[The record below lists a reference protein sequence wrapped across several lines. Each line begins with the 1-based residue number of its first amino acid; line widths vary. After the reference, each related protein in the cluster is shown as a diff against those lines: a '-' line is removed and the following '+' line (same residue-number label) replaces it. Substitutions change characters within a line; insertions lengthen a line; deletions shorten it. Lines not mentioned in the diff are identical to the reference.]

1 MKKDIDFLEVVDIG
15 IAIVLESE
23 SEESRNWKAYLLNF
37 KSETINNIL
46 VSTKGYG
53 LLNGSEVKTA
63 TFRHSL
69 GALAPQSYVP
79 IEIIDE
85 SLFAIHNEFWLSFY
99 IGDRVFD
106 KKITFLPDTI
116 STANLDL
123 IPLLMLP
130 GVIIR

>member
-37 KSETINNIL
+37 KSETISNIL

-69 GALAPQSYVP
+69 GSLAPQSFTP

-85 SLFAIHNEFWLSFY
+85 SLFVIHNEFWLSFY

-116 STANLDL
+116 SALNLDL
-123 IPLLMLP
+123 IPLIMLP

>member
-1 MKKDIDFLEVVDIG
+1 MKKDIDFLEVNDIG

-23 SEESRNWKAYLLNF
+23 TAENRNWKAYLLNL
-37 KSETINNIL
+37 KSETISNIL
-46 VSTKGYG
+46 VSTKGNG
-53 LLNGSEVKTA
+53 LLNGEEVKTA
-63 TFRHSL
+63 IFRHSL
-69 GALAPQSYVP
+69 GSLAPQSYVP

-85 SLFAIHNEFWLSFY
+85 SLFTIHNEFWLSFY

-130 GVIIR
+130 GIIIR

>member
-15 IAIVLESE
+15 IAIVLEGE

-69 GALAPQSYVP
+69 GSLAPQSYTP

-85 SLFAIHNEFWLSFY
+85 SLFVIHNEFWLSFY

-106 KKITFLPDTI
+106 KKITFLADTI
-116 STANLDL
+116 SSVNVDL
-123 IPLLMLP
+123 IPLIMLP

>member
-1 MKKDIDFLEVVDIG
+1 MEVVDIG

-23 SEESRNWKAYLLNF
+23 SAENRNWKAYLLNF
-37 KSETINNIL
+37 KSETISNIL

-53 LLNGSEVKTA
+53 ILNGEEVKTA

-69 GALAPQSYVP
+69 GALAPQSFTP

-85 SLFAIHNEFWLSFY
+85 SLFVIHNEFWLSFY

-106 KKITFLPDTI
+106 KKITFLPNTI
-116 STANLDL
+116 SATKLAL

-130 GVIIR
+130 GIIIR

>member
-15 IAIVLESE
+15 IAIVLESASAE
-23 SEESRNWKAYLLNF
+23 NRNWRAYLLNF
-37 KSETINNIL
+37 KSETISNVL

-53 LLNGSEVKTA
+53 LLNGAEVKTA
-63 TFRHSL
+63 IFRHSL
-69 GALAPQSYVP
+69 GSLAPQSFTA

-85 SLFAIHNEFWLSFY
+85 SLFVIHNEFWLSFY

-106 KKITFLPDTI
+106 KKITFLPNTI
-116 STANLDL
+116 STVNVDL
-123 IPLLMLP
+123 IPLIMLP

>member
-15 IAIVLESE
+15 IAIVLEGE

-37 KSETINNIL
+37 KSETISNVL

-53 LLNGSEVKTA
+53 LLNGAEVKTA

-69 GALAPQSYVP
+69 GSLAPQSFTP

-85 SLFAIHNEFWLSFY
+85 SLFVIHNEFWLSFY

-116 STANLDL
+116 SAVNVDL
-123 IPLLMLP
+123 IPLIMLP
-130 GVIIR
+130 GLIIR

>member
-37 KSETINNIL
+37 KSETISNIL

-69 GALAPQSYVP
+69 GSLAPQSYTP

-85 SLFAIHNEFWLSFY
+85 SLFVIHNEFWLSFY

-116 STANLDL
+116 SAVNLDL
-123 IPLLMLP
+123 IPLIMLP

>member
-1 MKKDIDFLEVVDIG
+1 
-15 IAIVLESE
+15 
-23 SEESRNWKAYLLNF
+23 
-37 KSETINNIL
+37 

-53 LLNGSEVKTA
+53 LLNGAEVKTA
-63 TFRHSL
+63 IFRHSL
-69 GALAPQSYVP
+69 GSLAPQSFTP

-85 SLFAIHNEFWLSFY
+85 SLFVIHNEFWLSFY

-116 STANLDL
+116 SAVNVDL
-123 IPLLMLP
+123 IPLIMLP

>member
-23 SEESRNWKAYLLNF
+23 MDENRNWKAYLLNF
-37 KSETINNIL
+37 KSETISNIL

-53 LLNGSEVKTA
+53 LLNGEEVKTA
-63 TFRHSL
+63 IFRHSL
-69 GALAPQSYVP
+69 GSLAPQTYVP

-85 SLFAIHNEFWLSFY
+85 SLFVIHNEFWLSFY

-116 STANLDL
+116 SIANLDL

>member
-23 SEESRNWKAYLLNF
+23 SAENRNWKAYLLNF
-37 KSETINNIL
+37 KSETISQIL

-53 LLNGSEVKTA
+53 LLNGAEVKTA

-69 GALAPQSYVP
+69 GSLAPQSFTP

-85 SLFAIHNEFWLSFY
+85 SLFVIHNEFWLSFY

-106 KKITFLPDTI
+106 KKISD
-116 STANLDL
+116 
-123 IPLLMLP
+123 
-130 GVIIR
+130 IITPENQT

>member
-1 MKKDIDFLEVVDIG
+1 MKKDIDFLEVIDIG

-69 GALAPQSYVP
+69 GSLAPQSYTP

-85 SLFAIHNEFWLSFY
+85 SLFVIHNEFWLSFY

-116 STANLDL
+116 SAVIVDL
-123 IPLLMLP
+123 IPLIMLP

>member
-23 SEESRNWKAYLLNF
+23 SAENRNWKAYLLNF
-37 KSETINNIL
+37 KSETISNIL

-53 LLNGSEVKTA
+53 LLNGEEVKTA

-106 KKITFLPDTI
+106 KKIIFLPNTI
-116 STANLDL
+116 SATKLSL

>member
-1 MKKDIDFLEVVDIG
+1 MKKDIDFLEVIDIG

-23 SEESRNWKAYLLNF
+23 SEESRNWKAFLLNF

-46 VSTKGYG
+46 VSTKGSG
-53 LLNGSEVKTA
+53 LLNGAEVKTA

-69 GALAPQSYVP
+69 GSLAPQSYTP

-85 SLFAIHNEFWLSFY
+85 SLFVIHNEFWLSFY

-106 KKITFLPDTI
+106 KKITFLADTI
-116 STANLDL
+116 SAVNLDL
-123 IPLLMLP
+123 IPLIMLP

>member
-23 SEESRNWKAYLLNF
+23 SAENRNWKAYLLNF
-37 KSETINNIL
+37 KSETISNIL

-53 LLNGSEVKTA
+53 ILNGEEVKTA

-106 KKITFLPDTI
+106 KKITFLPNTI
-116 STANLDL
+116 SATKLAL

-130 GVIIR
+130 GIIIR

>member
-23 SEESRNWKAYLLNF
+23 SAENRNWKAYLLNF
-37 KSETINNIL
+37 KSETISNIL

-53 LLNGSEVKTA
+53 LLNGEEVKTA

-106 KKITFLPDTI
+106 KKITFLPNTI
-116 STANLDL
+116 SATKLAL

-130 GVIIR
+130 GIIIR

>member
-37 KSETINNIL
+37 KSETISNIL

-69 GALAPQSYVP
+69 GSLAPQSYTP

-85 SLFAIHNEFWLSFY
+85 SLFVIHNEFWLSFY

-106 KKITFLPDTI
+106 KKITFMADTLSAVI
-116 STANLDL
+116 VDL
-123 IPLLMLP
+123 IPLIMLP

>member
-1 MKKDIDFLEVVDIG
+1 MKKDIDFLEVNDIG

-23 SEESRNWKAYLLNF
+23 SAENRNWKAYLLNF
-37 KSETINNIL
+37 KSDTISNVL

-53 LLNGSEVKTA
+53 LLNGAEVKTA
-63 TFRHSL
+63 IFRHSL
-69 GALAPQSYVP
+69 GSLAPQSFTP

-85 SLFAIHNEFWLSFY
+85 SLFVIHNEFWLSFY

-106 KKITFLPDTI
+106 KKITFLADTI
-116 STANLDL
+116 SAVNVDL
-123 IPLLMLP
+123 IPLIMLP

>member
-37 KSETINNIL
+37 KSETISNIL

-69 GALAPQSYVP
+69 GSLAPQSFTP

-85 SLFAIHNEFWLSFY
+85 SLFVIHNEFWLSFY

-116 STANLDL
+116 SAVIVDL
-123 IPLLMLP
+123 IPLIMLP

>member
-1 MKKDIDFLEVVDIG
+1 MKKDIDFLEVIDIG

-46 VSTKGYG
+46 VSTKGSG
-53 LLNGSEVKTA
+53 LLNGAEVKTA

-69 GALAPQSYVP
+69 GSLAPQSYTP

-85 SLFAIHNEFWLSFY
+85 SLFVIHNEFWLSFY

-106 KKITFLPDTI
+106 KKITFLADTI
-116 STANLDL
+116 SAVNLDL
-123 IPLLMLP
+123 IPLIMLP

>member
-23 SEESRNWKAYLLNF
+23 MAENRNWKAYLLNF
-37 KSETINNIL
+37 KSETISNIL

-53 LLNGSEVKTA
+53 LLNGEEVKTA

-69 GALAPQSYVP
+69 GSLAPQTYVP

-85 SLFAIHNEFWLSFY
+85 SLFVIHNEFWLSFY

-116 STANLDL
+116 SIANLDL

>member
-1 MKKDIDFLEVVDIG
+1 MKKDIDFLEVIDIG

-69 GALAPQSYVP
+69 GSLAPQSYTP

-85 SLFAIHNEFWLSFY
+85 SLFVIHNEFWLSFY

-106 KKITFLPDTI
+106 KKITFMADTL
-116 STANLDL
+116 SAVNLDL
-123 IPLLMLP
+123 IPLIMLP

>member
-37 KSETINNIL
+37 KSETISNVL

-69 GALAPQSYVP
+69 GSLAPQSYTP

-85 SLFAIHNEFWLSFY
+85 SLFVIHNEFWLSFY

-106 KKITFLPDTI
+106 KKITFMADTL
-116 STANLDL
+116 SAVNLDL
-123 IPLLMLP
+123 IPLIMLP

>member
-23 SEESRNWKAYLLNF
+23 MDENRNWKAYLLNF
-37 KSETINNIL
+37 KSETISNIL

-53 LLNGSEVKTA
+53 LLNGEEVKTA
-63 TFRHSL
+63 IFRHSL
-69 GALAPQSYVP
+69 GSLAPQTYVP

-85 SLFAIHNEFWLSFY
+85 SLFVIHNEFWLSFY

-106 KKITFLPDTI
+106 KKITFLPNTI
-116 STANLDL
+116 SATNLAL

>member
-37 KSETINNIL
+37 KFETISNVL

-53 LLNGSEVKTA
+53 LLNGAEVKTA
-63 TFRHSL
+63 IFRHSL
-69 GALAPQSYVP
+69 GSLAPQSYTP

-85 SLFAIHNEFWLSFY
+85 SLFVIHNEFWLSFY

-116 STANLDL
+116 SAVNVDL
-123 IPLLMLP
+123 IPLIMLP

>member
-23 SEESRNWKAYLLNF
+23 SAENRNWKAYLLNF
-37 KSETINNIL
+37 KSETISNIL

-53 LLNGSEVKTA
+53 LLNGEEVKTA
-63 TFRHSL
+63 IFRHSL

-106 KKITFLPDTI
+106 KKITFLPNTI
-116 STANLDL
+116 SATKLAL

-130 GVIIR
+130 GIIIR

>member
-23 SEESRNWKAYLLNF
+23 SAENRNWKAYLLNF
-37 KSETINNIL
+37 KSETISNIL

-53 LLNGSEVKTA
+53 LLNGEEVKTA

-85 SLFAIHNEFWLSFY
+85 SLFTIHNEFWLSFY

-106 KKITFLPDTI
+106 KKITFLPNTI
-116 STANLDL
+116 SATKLAL

-130 GVIIR
+130 GIIIR

>member
-23 SEESRNWKAYLLNF
+23 SAENRNWKAYLLNF
-37 KSETINNIL
+37 KSETISNIL

-53 LLNGSEVKTA
+53 LLNGEEVKTA

-106 KKITFLPDTI
+106 KKIIFLPNTI
-116 STANLDL
+116 SATKLSL

-130 GVIIR
+130 GIIIR

>member
-1 MKKDIDFLEVVDIG
+1 MKKDIDFLEVNDIG

-23 SEESRNWKAYLLNF
+23 SAENRNWKAYLLNF
-37 KSETINNIL
+37 KSETISNIL

-53 LLNGSEVKTA
+53 LLNGEEVKTA

-106 KKITFLPDTI
+106 KKIIFLPNTI
-116 STANLDL
+116 SATKLSL

-130 GVIIR
+130 GIIIR

>member
-1 MKKDIDFLEVVDIG
+1 MKKDIDFLEVIDIG

-69 GALAPQSYVP
+69 GSLAPQSYTP

-85 SLFAIHNEFWLSFY
+85 SLFVIHNEFWLSFY

-106 KKITFLPDTI
+106 KKITFLADTI
-116 STANLDL
+116 SAVNLDL
-123 IPLLMLP
+123 IPLIMLP

>member
-37 KSETINNIL
+37 KSETISNIL

-69 GALAPQSYVP
+69 GSLAPQSYTP

-85 SLFAIHNEFWLSFY
+85 SLFVIHNEFWLSFY

-106 KKITFLPDTI
+106 KKITFMADTL
-116 STANLDL
+116 SAVNLDL
-123 IPLLMLP
+123 IPLIMLP

>member
-23 SEESRNWKAYLLNF
+23 MDENRNWKAYLLNF
-37 KSETINNIL
+37 KSETISNIL

-53 LLNGSEVKTA
+53 LLNGEEVKTA

-85 SLFAIHNEFWLSFY
+85 SLFVIHNEFWLSFY

-116 STANLDL
+116 SIANLDL

>member
-15 IAIVLESE
+15 ISIVLESE
-23 SEESRNWKAYLLNF
+23 SSENRNWKAYLLNF
-37 KSETINNIL
+37 KTDTISNVL

-53 LLNGSEVKTA
+53 LLNGAEVKTA

-69 GALAPQSYVP
+69 GSLAPQSFTP

-85 SLFAIHNEFWLSFY
+85 SIFVIHNEFRLSFY

-116 STANLDL
+116 SAVNVDL

>member
-15 IAIVLESE
+15 IAIVLERE
-23 SEESRNWKAYLLNF
+23 TAENRNWKAYLLNF
-37 KSETINNIL
+37 KSETISNIL

-53 LLNGSEVKTA
+53 LLNGEEVKTA

-85 SLFAIHNEFWLSFY
+85 SLFTIHNEFWLSFY

-106 KKITFLPDTI
+106 KKITFLPNTI
-116 STANLDL
+116 SATKLAL

-130 GVIIR
+130 GIIIR

>member
-1 MKKDIDFLEVVDIG
+1 MQGISFFNAIKAVSKSLKKSKL
-15 IAIVLESE
+15 
-23 SEESRNWKAYLLNF
+23 Y
-37 KSETINNIL
+37 
-46 VSTKGYG
+46 
-53 LLNGSEVKTA
+53 LNGEEVKTA

-69 GALAPQSYVP
+69 GSLAPQTYVP

-85 SLFAIHNEFWLSFY
+85 SLFVIHNEFWLSFY

-116 STANLDL
+116 SIANLDL

>member
-15 IAIVLESE
+15 IAIVLESK

-69 GALAPQSYVP
+69 GSLAPQSYTP

-106 KKITFLPDTI
+106 KKITFLPNTI
-116 STANLDL
+116 SATKLAL

-130 GVIIR
+130 GIIIR

>member
-37 KSETINNIL
+37 KSETISNIL

-69 GALAPQSYVP
+69 GSLAPQSYTP

-85 SLFAIHNEFWLSFY
+85 SLFVIHNEFWLSFY

-116 STANLDL
+116 SAVNVDL
-123 IPLLMLP
+123 IPLIMLP

>member
-69 GALAPQSYVP
+69 GSLAPQSYTP

-85 SLFAIHNEFWLSFY
+85 SLFVIHNEFWLSFY
-99 IGDRVFD
+99 IGDHVFD
-106 KKITFLPDTI
+106 KKITFLADTI
-116 STANLDL
+116 SAVNLDL
-123 IPLLMLP
+123 IPLIMLP